1 MDTRKLPPPAK
12 GKPLPHAFAPLN
24 RLYLPEYKSKQEL
37 ASGLEEAVQL
47 MLQGKTDR
55 DTHATPQGDALL
67 EQLGK
72 LSETQLLSKRVEAPQ
87 NHMFTI
93 FE

>member
-1 MDTRKLPPPAK
+1 
-12 GKPLPHAFAPLN
+12 
-24 RLYLPEYKSKQEL
+24 
-37 ASGLEEAVQL
+37 